1 MNDLWYLLIEI
12 TKKCNAGCEHCGS
25 RCNLSGEDILTKED
39 ILALMMDI
47 KANIG
52 TDIMVNISGGEPL
65 MRKDLFEIMGEVSK
79 LGFDWGMV
87 SNGVLITDE
96 VIQKMKK
103 AIKLA

>member
-1 MNDLWYLLIEI
+1 
-12 TKKCNAGCEHCGS
+12 
-25 RCNLSGEDILTKED
+25 
-39 ILALMMDI
+39 MMDI

-87 SNGVLITDE
+87 SNGVLITDRCDE
-96 VIQKMKK
+96 LLDYVEIDVRFQQCDTYFTHCLSDFQIGKFSLVLQLGKNVIKF
-103 AIKLA
+103 LG